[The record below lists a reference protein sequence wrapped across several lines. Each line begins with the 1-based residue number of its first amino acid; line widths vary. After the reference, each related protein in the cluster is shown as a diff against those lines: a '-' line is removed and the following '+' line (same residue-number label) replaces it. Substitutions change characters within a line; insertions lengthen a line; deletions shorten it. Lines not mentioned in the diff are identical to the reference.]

1 LEVPGLRGG
10 QEDVQALGRSR
21 VCRSRGT
28 VDTVRFCQFQ
38 RPSQIRL
45 DTRRVLVSLGTIPNK
60 RTRLLLKSDQK
71 YRMTHQRQVILEE
84 VVKDPGHPTADEIYE
99 RVRKKLPRISM
110 GTVYRNLDILV
121 SSGFISRIQP
131 GLPQMRFD
139 GKTREHYHVTC
150 LRCGKIE
157 NAPIEP
163 FGDTLNTLELALGR
177 LTKFGIFGHKL
188 EFMGLCKE
196 CMEKE
201 RRLPINERTIQNGGI
216 DGIEEKV

>member
-1 LEVPGLRGG
+1 LRGH
-10 QEDVQALGRSR
+10 EENVQAIGRPW
-21 VCRSRGT
+21 VCRCRGPIERM
-28 VDTVRFCQFQ
+28 D
-38 RPSQIRL
+38 PSQIEASSQISL
-45 DTRRVLVSLGTIPNK
+45 DTKGDLVNLGTIPNK
-60 RTRLLLKSDQK
+60 RTHLLLKSDRK

-84 VVKDPGHPTADEIYE
+84 VMKDGGHPTADEIYE
-99 RVRKKLPRISM
+99 RVRKQLPRISM

-121 SSGFISRIQP
+121 SSGFISRIEP

-139 GKTREHYHVTC
+139 GKTREHYHITC
-150 LRCGKIE
+150 IRCGKIE

-163 FGDTLNTLELALGR
+163 FGDTLNTLEHALGR

-201 RRLPINERTIQNGGI
+201 NRLPSDERTIQRGGTE
-216 DGIEEKV
+216 GTEEEV

>member
-1 LEVPGLRGG
+1 MTLAGL
-10 QEDVQALGRSR
+10 
-21 VCRSRGT
+21 
-28 VDTVRFCQFQ
+28 
-38 RPSQIRL
+38 SQIEEAPKIHL
-45 DTRRVLVSLGTIPNK
+45 DREGDLVNLGVIPNK
-60 RTRLLLKSDQK
+60 GTHLLLKSDQK
-71 YRMTHQRQVILEE
+71 HRMTHQRQVILEE
-84 VVKDPGHPTADEIYE
+84 VMKDPGHPTADEIYE

-121 SSGFISRIQP
+121 SSGFISRIEP

-139 GKTREHYHVTC
+139 GKTREHYHITC
-150 LRCGKIE
+150 IRCGKIE

-163 FGDTLNTLELALGR
+163 FGDTLNTLEHALGR

-201 RRLPINERTIQNGGI
+201 SRLPGNERTIQGGGI
-216 DGIEEKV
+216 EGIEEEV

>member
-1 LEVPGLRGG
+1 LEVPGLRGY
-10 QEDVQALGRSR
+10 QENVQTLGWSR
-21 VCRSRGT
+21 VCRSRGGIAGMEL
-28 VDTVRFCQFQ
+28 
-38 RPSQIRL
+38 SQIEASSQISL
-45 DTRRVLVSLGTIPNK
+45 DTRGDLVNLGTIPNK
-60 RTRLLLKSDQK
+60 GTRLLLKSDRK

-84 VVKDPGHPTADEIYE
+84 VMRDRGHPTADEIYE
-99 RVRKKLPRISM
+99 RVRKQLPRISM

-121 SSGFISRIQP
+121 SSGFISRIEP

-139 GKTREHYHVTC
+139 GKTREHYHITC
-150 LRCGKIE
+150 IRCGKIE

-163 FGDTLNTLELALGR
+163 FGDTLNTLEHALGR

-201 RRLPINERTIQNGGI
+201 SRLPSNERTLQRGGI
-216 DGIEEKV
+216 EGTEEEV